1 MRRTMWLAVVAGSVI
16 LTGCESLK
24 DAFSPQSNVVASVG
38 SRKLQTDRLVQLVG
52 QVPGGNVGPDGV
64 EFLANAWVNLHLL
77 AQAKVEGKLSDDS
90 ASVSRVMWP
99 QILQARIQAWQDT
112 LAARRPKPTDA
123 SADSAY
129 DAGVAR
135 LFQHIIVVPAGASK
149 NDTAAAFAKIQGILG
164 QVKRGT
170 DFGKLAAG
178 NADASKGDMGFLP
191 VGPRGQFVKEF
202 EDAAWALEPGQASEV
217 VKSPFGFHL
226 IRRTPK
232 DEARKRYLDFLTRSG
247 AQRADSSY
255 VTGLARDYALKVQ
268 PDAAKSIREAIKD
281 LEGSRQSSKQ
291 LVAFKSG
298 GFTVGDFAHWM
309 EALPPGA
316 TRQVTAQTDSVLNSF
331 VEGLA
336 QNALVIRQMDSAK
349 VPLPVA
355 NWQALHL
362 AYRATIDQ
370 TVALM
375 GISDSAITDTTRP
388 KAARLDS
395 ATARV
400 DAFLDRLV
408 VGQVQFRPLPP
419 PLVAYLRESARY
431 RINRAGLTRATE
443 LVTAKI
449 KADSAAGAGQGGPP
463 APAGPIQPAPGGP
476 PVQEQPK
483 KP

>member
-1 MRRTMWLAVVAGSVI
+1 MRRMLLLAVVAGSVT
-16 LTGCESLK
+16 LTGCEGLK

-38 SRKLQTDRLVQLVG
+38 SRKLQTDRLVALVG

-77 AQAKVEGKLSDDS
+77 AQAKVDGKLKDDS
-90 ASVSRVMWP
+90 ATVSRVMWP

-129 DAGVAR
+129 DAGGAR
-135 LFQHIIVVPAGASK
+135 LFQHIIVVPAGTSK
-149 NDTAAAFAKIQGILG
+149 SDTAAAFAKAQGLLG

-170 DFGKLAAG
+170 EFGKLAAG
-178 NADASKGDMGFLP
+178 NADASKADQGFLP
-191 VGPRGQFVKEF
+191 VGPKGQFVKEF
-202 EDAAWALEPGQASEV
+202 EDPAWALEPGQVSAV

-232 DEARKRYLDFLTRSG
+232 DEARNRYLEFLVRSG
-247 AQRADSSY
+247 AQRADSAY
-255 VTGLARDYALKVQ
+255 VTGLARDYGLKVQ
-268 PDAAKSIREAIKD
+268 PDAAKSIRDAIKD
-281 LEGSRQSSKQ
+281 LEASRKSSKQ

-309 EALPPGA
+309 EALPQGA
-316 TRQVTAQTDSVLNSF
+316 TRQVSAQTDSILGNF

-336 QNALVIRQMDSAK
+336 QNSLVIRQMDSAK
-349 VPLPVA
+349 VPLPIA
-355 NWQALHL
+355 NWQALQL
-362 AYRATIDQ
+362 GYRATVDQ
-370 TVALM
+370 AAALM
-375 GISDSAITDTTRP
+375 GINDSAITDTTKP

-395 ATARV
+395 AAARV
-400 DAFLDRLV
+400 DAFLDKLV
-408 VGQVQFRPLPP
+408 VGQVQFRPLPQ
-419 PLVAYLRESARY
+419 PLVSYLRESGKY

-443 LVTAKI
+443 LVTARI
-449 KADSAAGAGQGGPP
+449 KADSAAGGAKGGAA